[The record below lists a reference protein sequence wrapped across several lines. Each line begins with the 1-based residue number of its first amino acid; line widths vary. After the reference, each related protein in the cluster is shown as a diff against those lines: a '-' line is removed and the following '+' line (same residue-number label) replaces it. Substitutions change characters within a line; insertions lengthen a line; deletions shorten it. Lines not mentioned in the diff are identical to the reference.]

1 MKRKHSLRL
10 WSLVFLLIGAVA
22 VAGCSSDDDDPI
34 DAGIRLIHLSP
45 DAPAVDLVLDE
56 SILLQNTAYTESSG
70 YIAIRPGSQTY
81 AITPAGQPGT
91 TVLETTETLAE
102 GTDHTIFA
110 VGPLAS
116 LDTVFSTDDLNPDP
130 GMAKVRFIHAVPD
143 APAVDIRLDTAG
155 GPTVFENREFG
166 TITEFSSEMP
176 GSYTFVVT
184 LAGTFD
190 EVIAFQPVELAAGE
204 VYTIAAIGTLDE
216 TDNAPFGA
224 RAFSDRE
231 GGGAPIDLTPQ
242 PPAGSARVRVLHTS
256 YDAPAVDVLVDGTA
270 AIQSLSYPS
279 ASAYQTVTAGDRFV
293 EVTPAGQPNTAVIS
307 ETLSLTDGA
316 TYTVL
321 AVNELSMISALA
333 LMDDP
338 APAAG
343 QAKVRFVH
351 AAPDAPA
358 VDIKLGTGDGPAV
371 FGGQGFQDAS
381 DYAAVAPG
389 SYEFVVTPAGSTDV
403 VVGFA
408 PVALEAGQ
416 VYTVVAHGTLSDADA
431 FPFAVR
437 AFVDNE
443 PGNQFVDLQPAT
455 EASLRVIH
463 ASYDAPA
470 VDVAVDGPVA
480 IPSLAYPEASGY
492 QMVSAGTRNV
502 MVTPAGQISPVV
514 ISADLPLAD
523 GMSYTVFAADQLNQ
537 IQPIFVMDDRTPAGD
552 QARVRFAHL
561 SPDAPAVD
569 IRLDTGDGPVVFG
582 NAAFTDVTAYA
593 AVDGGDYNFVVTA
606 AGQTD
611 PVVRF
616 APVTLENGA
625 VYTVMAHGTLDAAD
639 EVPFAVRAFVDSGT
653 GSAAVDLTAIGDP
666 ELRII
671 HLSYDA
677 PDVDIFVDGETFQ
690 TGIGY
695 GDASPFAPV
704 AAGTRNVQVTP
715 AGAVAPAVIDA
726 NLDFENNRRYTLIAA
741 HEIDQIR
748 GTLLEDAPGPPA
760 DQASLRVFHA
770 APDAPAINIRL
781 DDGQGALLFE
791 NVTFDTPTDP
801 ITVAPGNYRIALTQT
816 GSPDEL
822 FYFDL
827 TLEGGTAYTAAAL
840 GTLAADDPYEFGI
853 RVYVDTG
860 TGDQS
865 VTPDPIGAELKA
877 IHASPDAPAV
887 DLAVDGVLQAAGL
900 AYTQATG
907 YVGVA
912 AGLRQVT
919 ILAGDTP
926 VIDAPLGLPPEGNVS
941 LFAIDEAANLTP
953 LALADDLTPPAAG
966 NAHVRFVHL
975 SPGAPNVDITL
986 ADGTAIFED
995 VAFGESDAEG
1005 AFTPLAAGTYDLEVR
1020 SAGTDAVLLELP
1032 GVALADG
1039 AIYTV
1044 FARGFPAGNG
1054 DQALGATLVTHD

>member
-1 MKRKHSLRL
+1 MKRKLSSVI
-10 WSLVFLLIGAVA
+10 SLVLVFFLAAVL
-22 VAGCSSDDDDPI
+22 VGCSDNDDDPI
-34 DAGIRLIHLSP
+34 NAGLRLIHLSP
-45 DAPAVDLVLDE
+45 DAPAVNVVLDE
-56 SILLQNTAYTESSG
+56 SIRIQNTAYTESSG
-70 YIAIRPGSQTY
+70 YISIRPGTKTY
-81 AITPAGQPGT
+81 TITPTGQPET
-91 TVLETTETLAE
+91 SVLEVTENLAE
-102 GTDHTIFA
+102 GTDHTLFA

-116 LDTVFSTDDLNPDP
+116 LDTVFSNDDLNPDP
-130 GMAKVRFIHAVPD
+130 DMAKVRFIHAVPD
-143 APAVDIRLDTAG
+143 APAVDIRLDTAS
-155 GPTVFENREFG
+155 GPSVFENREFG
-166 TITEFSSEMP
+166 TITDFTSVMP

-190 EVIAFQPVELAAGE
+190 QVIAFQPVALAAGE
-204 VYTIAAIGTLDE
+204 VYTVAAIGTLDE
-216 TDNAPFGA
+216 NDTAPFGG
-224 RAFSDRE
+224 RAFSDRD
-231 GGGAPIDLTPQ
+231 GGDTPIDLTPQ

-270 AIQSLSYPS
+270 AIQNLSYPS
-279 ASAYQTVTAGDRFV
+279 ASAYQTVTSGERFV
-293 EVTPAGQPNTAVIS
+293 EVTPAGQPDTAVIS
-307 ETLSLTDGA
+307 AALPLDDGG
-316 TYTVL
+316 TYTIL
-321 AVNELSMISALA
+321 AVNELSMISALP
-333 LMDDP
+333 LTDDP

-358 VDIKLGTGDGPAV
+358 VDVKLETGDGPTV
-371 FGGQGFQDAS
+371 FGNQAFEDAS
-381 DYAAVAPG
+381 DYTAVAPG
-389 SYEFVVTPAGSTDV
+389 NYEFVVTPAGATDV

-431 FPFAVR
+431 YPFAVR

-443 PGNQFVDLQPAT
+443 PGNQFVDLTPTT

-480 IPSLAYPEASGY
+480 IGSLAYPDGSDY

-502 MVTPAGQISPVV
+502 MVTPAGQLSPVV
-514 ISADLPLAD
+514 ISADIPLSD
-523 GMSYTVFAADQLNQ
+523 GMSYTVFAADQLSQ
-537 IQPIFVMDDRTPAGD
+537 IQPIFVMDDRTPDAD

-582 NAAFTDVTAYA
+582 NAAFTNVTEYA
-593 AVDGGDYNFVVTA
+593 AVDGGSYNFVVTA

-616 APVTLENGA
+616 APVTLENGS

-639 EVPFAVRAFVDSGT
+639 DVPFAIRAFVDSGT

-677 PDVDIFVDGETFQ
+677 PDVDVWVDGETFQ
-690 TGIGY
+690 TAIGY
-695 GDASPFAPV
+695 GDASPFGPL
-704 AAGTRNVQVTP
+704 AAGTRNVQVTETGTP
-715 AGAVAPAVIDA
+715 APAVIEA
-726 NLDFENNRRYTLIAA
+726 NLDFESNRRYTLIAA
-741 HEIDQIR
+741 HEIGQIR
-748 GTLLEDAPGPPA
+748 GTLLEDPPDPPD
-760 DQASLRVFHA
+760 DQASLRVFHG

-791 NVTFDTPTDP
+791 NVTFDTPIDP
-801 ITVAPGNYRIALTQT
+801 ITVAPGDYRIALTQT

-827 TLEGGTAYTAAAL
+827 TLEGGTAYTAAAN
-840 GTLAADDPYEFGI
+840 GTLAADDPYPFGI

-860 TGDQS
+860 AGDPF
-865 VTPDPIGAELKA
+865 VTPDPIEAELKA

-887 DLAVDGVLQAAGL
+887 DLAVDSVLQATGL
-900 AYTQATG
+900 EYLQNTG
-907 YVGVA
+907 YLDVA

-919 ILAGDTP
+919 VLAGDTP
-926 VIDAPLGLPPEGNVS
+926 VIDTPLNLPPEGNVS
-941 LFAIDEAANLTP
+941 VFAIDEAANLTP
-953 LALADDLTPPAAG
+953 LVLADDLTPPAAG

-986 ADGTAIFED
+986 PDGTVIFGD
-995 VAFGESDAEG
+995 VAFGESDADG
-1005 AFTPLAAGTYDLEVR
+1005 AFTPLAAGIYDLEVR
-1020 SAGTDAVLLELP
+1020 TAGIDTVLLEISDI
-1032 GVALADG
+1032 ALSDG
-1039 AIYTV
+1039 EISTV
-1044 FARGFPAGNG
+1044 FARGFPAGTG
-1054 DQALGATLVTHD
+1054 DQALGATVIPHN